1 MRIPRSTYRLQ
12 FNGQFR
18 IEDARRLVPY
28 LEALG
33 ITDLYASP
41 LVCSRRGSQHGYDV
55 IDPARLNPEVGGETQ
70 IEDLSRDLRN
80 RNMGLLLDIVP
91 NHMAASS
98 ENPYWM
104 DVLEKG
110 SASPFARW
118 FDIDW
123 NHAKNALKNKVLL
136 PILGAPFH
144 RVVENGELWLTIEE
158 GRFFVNYHENK
169 LPVSIGSYSQI
180 LSYRLDALSNSLG
193 PDDATVRQIRQIV
206 SISSASSS
214 PSNPDA
220 SAPGPPIERET
231 SAGWAAVKELL
242 SRVYRDSTAAQ
253 QFIDGNLRAFNG
265 RKDEPASFG
274 LLENLLDQQHYWLSF
289 WRLANEEIN
298 YRRFFAISELV
309 AVRVEDPEVFAE
321 THTLFKRM
329 VAQGTVTGIRV
340 DHIDGLRDPAVYLHR
355 LQEYLTSP
363 PKPRRPGKPASQP
376 IYVVVEKILAQGE
389 SLPRDWPVSGT
400 TGYDF
405 LNIVNG
411 IFIKSEGVSELA
423 RVYAQFVG
431 SPTSFEDIVH
441 DKKILV
447 IETLFGGEMRSL
459 GNRLGRLAERDR
471 LARDLPLQ
479 ELAKA
484 LVEVTACFPVYRTYI
499 RDLQVSARDQRHIRL
514 ALQEAERRN
523 PGLDSPAFDFLRRVL
538 LLQESPAVTPEQMQ
552 DWLGFVV
559 RWQQLTGPIMAK
571 GYEDTALYVYNPLM
585 SANEVGGAPNRCSVT
600 LDEFHH
606 RMKSRKIHYP
616 ATLNATT
623 THDTK
628 RSEDVRA
635 RINVLSELT
644 ASWEKR
650 LIQWTRWNDAK
661 RGHWKGDQVPD
672 RNEEVLLYQTLA
684 GAWPL
689 QAGEIPAFRERL
701 QHYMIKA
708 VREAKAHTRWIQ
720 PDTGRE
726 KILSGFIQEIL
737 NPSRDNRFL
746 RDFLRFHRPIAFFGA
761 LNALSQLLLKICCPG
776 VPDFYQGSELWDFR
790 LVDPDNRGPVD
801 FALRARLLESLESAE
816 GAGRQRLVRNLL
828 GQWPDGRIKLYVT
841 SKALNFRTRH
851 PGLFHEGD
859 YVPLEVQG
867 PALDQVCAF
876 ARRWKDE
883 WALVAVPRMLLEKT
897 TPPNFPLGQ
906 TVWGSESRLM
916 MPAGV
921 LAQWNDVFTGEMIVS
936 PGKRYIHIHELFQSF
951 PVALLANAA

>member
-1 MRIPRSTYRLQ
+1 MS
-12 FNGQFR
+12 
-18 IEDARRLVPY
+18 Y
-28 LEALG
+28 LATLG

-41 LVCSRRGSQHGYDV
+41 LVRSRRGSLHGYDV
-55 IDPARLNPEVGGETQ
+55 TDPTRLNPELGNETQ
-70 IEDLSRDLRN
+70 IEDLRRDLQR

-118 FDIDW
+118 FDIEW

-144 RVVENGELWLTIEE
+144 RVVENGELVLTIEE

-180 LSYRLDALSNSLG
+180 LSYQFDALKNSRG
-193 PDDATVRQIRQIV
+193 PDDAAVRQIRKII
-206 SISSASSS
+206 SISSAFSS
-214 PSNPDA
+214 PSNPKA
-220 SAPGPPIERET
+220 SPAGSEPEDERMSG
-231 SAGWAAVKELL
+231 SATVKDLL
-242 SRVYRDSTAAQ
+242 LRVYRDSTAAQ
-253 QFIDGNLRAFNG
+253 QFIDANLRAFNG
-265 RKDEPASFG
+265 RKSDPGSFN

-309 AVRVEDPEVFAE
+309 GVRVEDAGIFAE
-321 THTLFKRM
+321 THALFKRL

-355 LQEYLTSP
+355 LQEYLTSGQM
-363 PKPRRPGKPASQP
+363 PRRPGKPAP
-376 IYVVVEKILAQGE
+376 KPLYVVVEKILAQGE
-389 SLPRDWPVSGT
+389 SLRRDWPVSGT

-411 IFIKSEGVSELA
+411 IFIKPEGVSELT
-423 RVYAQFVG
+423 RIYDQFVG
-431 SPTSFEDIVH
+431 FHASFEDIVH

-447 IETLFGGEMRSL
+447 METLFGGEMRSL
-459 GNRLGRLAERDR
+459 GSMLGRLAERDR

-499 RDLQVSARDQRHIRL
+499 RDFPVSARDQRYIRF
-514 ALQEAERRN
+514 ALQEAERRS
-523 PGLDSPAFDFLRRVL
+523 PALDSPAFDFLRRVL
-538 LLQESPAVTPEQMQ
+538 MLEESPAVTPEQMQ
-552 DWLGFVV
+552 DWLCFVV

-571 GYEDTALYVYNPLM
+571 GCEDTALYVYNRLM
-585 SANEVGGAPNRCSVT
+585 SANEVGGAPNQCTVT

-606 RMKSRKIHYP
+606 RMKSRKVHNP

-635 RINVLSELT
+635 RINVLSEVT
-644 ASWEKR
+644 AAWEKR
-650 LIQWTRWNDAK
+650 LILWSRWNDAK
-661 RGHWKGDQVPD
+661 KGHWKGHPVPD

-689 QAGEIPAFRERL
+689 QASETPAFRERL
-701 QHYMIKA
+701 QSYMIKA
-708 VREAKAHTRWIQ
+708 AREAKAHTRWIQ

-726 KILSGFIQEIL
+726 KIVSGFIQEIL
-737 NPSRDNRFL
+737 KPSRDNRFL
-746 RDFLRFHRPIAFFGA
+746 RDFLRFHRAIAFFGA
-761 LNALSQLLLKICCPG
+761 LNALSQLLIKICCPG
-776 VPDFYQGSELWDFR
+776 VPDFYQGSELWDLR

-801 FALRARLLESLESAE
+801 FALRARLLESLER
-816 GAGRQRLVRNLL
+816 AGEARPQRLVRDLL
-828 GQWPDGRIKLYVT
+828 ERWQDGRIKLYVT
-841 SKALNFRTRH
+841 SKALNFRTSH

-859 YVPLEVQG
+859 YLPLEVQG
-867 PALDQVCAF
+867 PALDHVCAF

-883 WALVAVPRMLLEKT
+883 WALVAVPRMLLGMT
-897 TPPNFPLGQ
+897 NAPSFPLGR
-906 TVWGSESRLM
+906 TAWGSESRLM
-916 MPAGV
+916 LPAGPPPR
-921 LAQWNDVFTGEMIVS
+921 WNNIFTGEVVMS
-936 PGKRYIHIHELFQSF
+936 PGRRYVHIHDLFQSF
-951 PVALLANAA
+951 PVALLAGNARM